1 MHAPDRAGAALAA
14 LRADHAGAQ
23 AAITGEVREKP
34 AGRVVGKTGFGGHRM
49 IDLLVGD
56 PLPRIC

>member
-1 MHAPDRAGAALAA
+1 
-14 LRADHAGAQ
+14 
-23 AAITGEVREKP
+23 VV
-34 AGRVVGKTGFGGHRM
+34 GRVAEDPPGLVMLKTGFGGTRM